1 MQHLT
6 LEVCFGCPLTILVQR
21 CCALLQGGNGRVNS
35 NVYEGRKFSYRM
47 SKMIVMLM
55 RGRACFDFDLYHSR
69 SLDLAEMTD
78 KDTLWDHFVKHG
90 QFEGRIF
97 R

>member
-1 MQHLT
+1 M
-6 LEVCFGCPLTILVQR
+6 
-21 CCALLQGGNGRVNS
+21 NS

-55 RGRACFDFDLYHSR
+55 RGRACFDFDLYLSK

-78 KDTLWDHFVKHG
+78 KDALWDHFVKHG